1 MTKPIQDFKF
11 LVTEILA
18 TILSNVGLGDLILVL
33 WYKVKRCFCKF
44 KQLNNRGK
52 LVLCKAKDK

>member
-18 TILSNVGLGDLILVL
+18 TILSYVGLGYLIFVL
-33 WYKVKRCFCKF
+33 WYKVKTCFCKF

-52 LVLCKAKDK
+52 LVLYKVKDK